1 MENFKKLLTK
11 ERLNRICFA
20 LLISL
25 LIGIIYQY
33 LSDKALSSFV
43 YKGDFP
49 GFYAP
54 AKIITSLGKENQ
66 YDEKLQNQIENEV
79 WRDFDGSFY
88 MSVYPPYFNLI
99 LSPIG
104 YFDGIIARHIWMFF
118 SILAYFFTLKIL
130 SKLNTDIKNNFLVFF
145 TLGLLFIP
153 SLCGVIGGQ
162 NTCFSMFFLSL
173 ILYSIK
179 KEKYFLSGIFLSLWC
194 FKPQFAIFYIIP
206 MFLLNKKNFSCGF
219 ILGSVINYI
228 LGAISFGAFWPQKYL
243 QIVKTFGNN
252 NYVANRSTIV
262 SLSNI
267 FETLKDIFNLKT
279 SLTIEIIFWV
289 FFALLYIYLIY
300 VCIKFKEKEPIYP
313 ILLTSIL
320 LPYLSFQTLF
330 YDLGI
335 SLIALLYYF
344 RFSNKNIC
352 YFFLLIVI
360 SAILFSLKST
370 YSYPLFFVLNL
381 LMTYLFFKFKKAYT
395 RQ

>member
-1 MENFKKLLTK
+1 MKLSLTFLTK

-20 LLISL
+20 LLIAL

-33 LSDKALSSFV
+33 LNDKALSSFV

-54 AKIITSLGKENQ
+54 AKIITSFGKENQ
-66 YDEKLQNQIENEV
+66 YDEVLQNKIENEV
-79 WRDFDGSFY
+79 WPDFDGSFY

-99 LSPIG
+99 LSPLG
-104 YFDGIIARHIWMFF
+104 FFDGITARHIWMFL

-130 SKLNTDIKNNFLVFF
+130 SKLNIDIKNNFFTVFI
-145 TLGLLFIP
+145 LGLIFVP

-162 NTCFSMFFLSL
+162 NTCFSMLLLSL

-206 MFLLNKKNFSCGF
+206 MFILSKKNFSFGF
-219 ILGSVINYI
+219 ILGSILNYV
-228 LGAISFGAFWPQKYL
+228 LGAISFGLFWPEKYL

-267 FETLKDIFNLKT
+267 FETLKDVFNLKT
-279 SLTIEIIFWV
+279 SLTIEAIFWIIF
-289 FFALLYIYLIY
+289 FLAYIYLIY
-300 VCIKFKEKEPIYP
+300 TCIKFKEKEPIYP

-335 SLIALLYYF
+335 SFIAFLYYF
-344 RFSNKNIC
+344 KFSNKNIY
-352 YFFLLIVI
+352 YFFLLILT
-360 SAILFSLKST
+360 STILFSLKST
-370 YSYPLFFVLNL
+370 YSYPLFFILNL
-381 LMTYLFFKFKKAYT
+381 LMTYLFFKFRIFFKL
-395 RQ
+395 